1 MSNLEISAAD
11 APVAPVL
18 VKIKQVGV
26 EVVFDGPVLEVV
38 EALAEAALEQAR
50 ANKANSEAL
59 REFASILSGKK
70 HIGVVNSPAIS
81 VTNGSSLGIG
91 LKPIDPLGAQAG
103 VPASESV
110 AETPPDPV
118 D

>member
-1 MSNLEISAAD
+1 MTEVKIMSDESNK
-11 APVAPVL
+11 PTL
-18 VKIKQVGV
+18 VSIKQVGV
-26 EVVFDGPVLEVV
+26 EVVFDGSVLGVV

-50 ANKANSEAL
+50 ANASNSKAL
-59 REFASILSGKK
+59 REIASILSGKK
-70 HIGVVNSPAIS
+70 HNGVVNAPAIS

-91 LKPIDPLGAQAG
+91 MQPITPLGAGAE
-103 VPASESV
+103 PPV